1 MSEPK
6 RALNH
11 VSQIA
16 YARQWDSSRNATPA
30 DAPERE
36 ARLEKECGELKAR
49 LEELTDPDDDGSVHV
64 PIKSKVVETWI
75 RRSERDA
82 ALAERDALKTRNA
95 RLEEIVRKALDEEP
109 GWRWLGH
116 RVLEEKT

>member
-1 MSEPK
+1 MSEP
-6 RALNH
+6 N
-11 VSQIA
+11 
-16 YARQWDSSRNATPA
+16 
-30 DAPERE
+30 
-36 ARLEKECGELKAR
+36 
-49 LEELTDPDDDGSVHV
+49 DDGSVHV
-64 PIKSKVVETWI
+64 PIKSKVVETWT